1 MSGCWAAEGNDAV
14 KIAARILTALAA
26 LAAAIVAIG
35 PIAWAVSTSLK
46 RNNEIFSVPP
56 SLIPTTV
63 TFDHYARLFH
73 EGVHWNFLNSALYTF
88 AAVSSA
94 VALGTL
100 AGYAF
105 VRFEFRAKSAM
116 LLLFMASMAIPGY
129 ALLLP
134 TQVLFVQIGLF
145 NTPVA
150 LPILYAAHIVPF
162 AVWMTR
168 AHFASVP
175 IELEHAAAV
184 DGYTRFEA
192 AWRVVLPGAKP
203 ALIAAS
209 AFGFLYAWND
219 YITSTTMIDS
229 PDMRTLPVAL
239 IFFQGFHG
247 RDWGALMAGAVIA
260 TIPPVVLF
268 LCFRRYLIGGFSEG
282 SVKG

>member
-1 MSGCWAAEGNDAV
+1 MNVFVRLLAA
-14 KIAARILTALAA
+14 LTALV
-26 LAAAIVAIG
+26 AAIVAIG
-35 PIAWAVSTSLK
+35 PIAWAISTSLK

-56 SLIPTTV
+56 SLIPTAT
-63 TFDHYARLFH
+63 TLEHYARLVH
-73 EGVHWNFLNSALYTF
+73 EGVLWNFVNSMLYTL

-94 VALGTL
+94 VALGAL

-105 VRFEFRAKSAM
+105 VRFEFRAKSVM

-145 NTPVA
+145 NSPLA
-150 LPILYAAHIVPF
+150 LPILYAAHIIPF

-229 PDMRTLPVAL
+229 PEIRTLPVAL

-268 LCFRRYLIGGFSEG
+268 LAFRRYLIGGFSEG